1 MLCLVDVE
9 RIAKKVL
16 PADVWD
22 FVRGG
27 SGAEAT
33 LSTNCA
39 ALRRIGLVPRVLRDV
54 ERCTAETTLFGEML
68 AMPVATAPVAY
79 QKLVHPE
86 GEMAAARAAKAA
98 GVPFTAGTLS
108 SCPIEAITGIGGT
121 VWFQLYWLRDR
132 KTTFELVGRAEDA
145 GCRALMLT
153 VDVPW
158 MGRRL
163 RDVRNR
169 FTLPAGVQ
177 AANLAWGVAS
187 EAHRAPASG
196 SAVASHTQA
205 AFAPSLSWTDVE
217 ELRSRTGLPLIL
229 KGVLAPEDARR
240 AAEIGVDAVVV
251 SNHGGRQL
259 DGALASIDALA
270 AVVAAVAGDC
280 RVLFDSGVRH
290 GTDVMK
296 ALALGADGVLLGRPV
311 LWGLAAA
318 GEEGVHRVLE
328 LLAEELRDALG
339 LSGCSSVADARG
351 IRTVIGAG

>member
-1 MLCLVDVE
+1 MLCLDDVE
-9 RIAKKVL
+9 RIARESL

-22 FVRGG
+22 FVSGG

-33 LSTNCA
+33 LSANRA
-39 ALRRIGLVPRVLRDV
+39 ALRRIELIPRVLRDV
-54 ERCTAETTLFGEML
+54 EHCTTETTLFGDSL
-68 AMPVATAPVAY
+68 AMPVATAAFAY
-79 QKLVHPE
+79 QRLVHPE
-86 GEMAAARAAKAA
+86 GEVAAARAAKAA
-98 GVPFTAGTLS
+98 GVPFTVGTLS
-108 SCPIEAITGIGGT
+108 SCPVEAITEIGGT

-132 KTTFELVGRAEDA
+132 EKTFELVRRAEDA

-169 FTLPAGVQ
+169 FVLPAGVE
-177 AANLAWGVAS
+177 AANLTWGSSS
-187 EAHRAPASG
+187 EAHRSPASG

-205 AFAPSLSWTDVE
+205 ALAPSLTWTDVE
-217 ELRSRTGLPLIL
+217 ELRSRTTLPLIL
-229 KGVLAPEDARR
+229 KGVLAAEDARR
-240 AAEIGVDAVVV
+240 AADMGVDAVVV

-259 DGALASIDALA
+259 DGAVASIDALA
-270 AVVAAVAGDC
+270 PVVAAVDGDC

-290 GTDVMK
+290 GTDVLK

-318 GEEGVHRVLE
+318 GEQGVRRVLE
-328 LLAEELRDALG
+328 LVAEELLDALG
-339 LSGCSSVADARG
+339 LAGCGSVAEARA
-351 IRTVIGAG
+351 INTVTG

>member
-1 MLCLVDVE
+1 MAGV
-9 RIAKKVL
+9 AKELL

-22 FVRGG
+22 FVSGG
-27 SGAEAT
+27 SGAEVT
-33 LSTNCA
+33 LSANRA
-39 ALRRIGLVPRVLRDV
+39 ALRRIGLIPRVLRDV
-54 ERCTAETTLFGEML
+54 EHCTVETTLFGEKL
-68 AMPVATAPVAY
+68 AMPVATAPIAY

-86 GEMAAARAAKAA
+86 GELAAARAAKAA

-108 SCPIEAITGIGGT
+108 SFPIEAITGIGGS

-132 KTTFELVGRAEDA
+132 QASFALAARAQDA

-169 FTLPAGVQ
+169 FALPAGVE
-177 AANLAWGVAS
+177 AANLAWGSAS
-187 EAHRAPASG
+187 EAHRASAVG
-196 SAVASHTQA
+196 SAVASHTRA

-217 ELRSRTGLPLIL
+217 QLRSRTALPLIL

-240 AAEIGVDAVVV
+240 ATDLGVDAVVV

-259 DGALASIDALA
+259 DGALASIEALA
-270 AVVAAVAGDC
+270 AVVDAVDGGC

-290 GTDVMK
+290 GTDVLK

-318 GEEGVHRVLE
+318 GEQGVRRVLE

-339 LSGCSSVADARG
+339 LSGCAGVAAAQE
-351 IRTVIGAG
+351 IRTVSGPG